1 MEGDMQENYD
11 KFFDEVIKPKVGSP
25 MTNVILATSVA
36 MVMATEVQPTLV
48 LQQSFGPNGRASLR
62 R

>member
-11 KFFDEVIKPKVGSP
+11 KFFDELIKPKVGSP

-36 MVMATEVQPTLV
+36 MVMATKVLPILV
-48 LQQSFGPNGRASLR
+48 
-62 R
+62 